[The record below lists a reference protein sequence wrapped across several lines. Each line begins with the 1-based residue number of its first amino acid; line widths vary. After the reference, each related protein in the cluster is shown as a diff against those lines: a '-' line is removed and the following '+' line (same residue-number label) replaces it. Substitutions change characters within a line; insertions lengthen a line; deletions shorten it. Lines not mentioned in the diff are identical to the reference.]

1 MIVFEEKAFN
11 EERVAYME
19 IRDNYNSKKVYYHS
33 TLSVFFTPDSLPCNT
48 GHLDFTF
55 QSHEKAISKMNEL
68 VEIIQTRQ
76 EKLIKLHNTH

>member
-11 EERVAYME
+11 EERVTYVE
-19 IRDNYNSKKVYYHS
+19 ITDNYNSKKIYYHS
-33 TLSVFFTPDSLPCNT
+33 TLSVFFTPDSLPCHI

-68 VEIIQTRQ
+68 IEIMQARQ
-76 EKLIKLHNTH
+76 EELLKLHNTF